1 MSPNLESTSQRG
13 AERAPQ
19 AASIVASR
27 LSASPYR
34 ELRNIRCDY
43 HDGVLTLRGRL
54 PLFFHKQLAQQACAG
69 FGNEVRIED
78 QIEVA
83 N

>member
-1 MSPNLESTSQRG
+1 MSSVPQDSSSQP
-13 AERAPQ
+13 APQ
-19 AASIVASR
+19 AAGIVARR
-27 LSASPYR
+27 LSTSPYR
-34 ELRNIRCDY
+34 ELRNIRCEY

-54 PLFFHKQLAQQACAG
+54 PLFYHKQLAQQAFVG
-69 FGNEVRIED
+69 FEKVVRIED

>member
-1 MSPNLESTSQRG
+1 MSPHFDTATS
-13 AERAPQ
+13 ERAPQ

-27 LSASPYR
+27 LSSSPYR
-34 ELRNIRCDY
+34 ELRNIRCEY

-69 FGNEVRIED
+69 FGKEVRIED